1 MPISRRKLR
10 SLIEASIRKRGDDHV
25 TPIEDPLTDPRDFD
39 YGLSDKNKANLLGLA
54 GSDDPETRSQADS
67 IADTLDF
74 PSSGRFGADTLS
86 KQMKM
91 YDMGLDVIND
101 PDIDQ
106 LLDRAIELYFDQ
118 HRKYILDDL
127 VYLLNTGYRYPSGP
141 GGFQLYLEGDPN
153 FDEEKYEGGHAD
165 RPALHIDMIKSVME
179 KVAMLIGVKIMN
191 LNYYNPNQSINIS
204 LTRDFID
211 PDTLKLTKQLSPEE
225 RQGLEDKLR
234 KAAELFKRRSAE
246 NNIPTLG
253 EPFSH

>member
-1 MPISRRKLR
+1 
-10 SLIEASIRKRGDDHV
+10 
-25 TPIEDPLTDPRDFD
+25 
-39 YGLSDKNKANLLGLA
+39 
-54 GSDDPETRSQADS
+54 
-67 IADTLDF
+67 
-74 PSSGRFGADTLS
+74 
-86 KQMKM
+86 M

-153 FDEEKYEGGHAD
+153 FDGEKYEGGHAD

-246 NNIPTLG
+246 NNIPAVTQHVYDKMMKPMYEIYNTVIRRGDFIMKENKIKITRRQLRRMITESMYSDDPSISFKSG
-253 EPFSH
+253 IRA